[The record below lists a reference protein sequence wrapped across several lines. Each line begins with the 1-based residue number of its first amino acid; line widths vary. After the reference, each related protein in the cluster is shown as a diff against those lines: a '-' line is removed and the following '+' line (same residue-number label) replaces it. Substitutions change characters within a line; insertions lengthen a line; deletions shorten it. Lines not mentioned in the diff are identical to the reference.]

1 MTTTYRMTLTRI
13 ATLLIAVWI
22 ALSSA
27 GCATAHSEE
36 QAQGWSRAELEQLLA
51 PVALYPDPL
60 LAQLLIAATYPDEI
74 VEAARWSRMH
84 PEISGEEAMRAADP
98 FDWDPSVKSLI
109 AFPDLLYRM
118 DEKIDW
124 TRALGDAFLAQ
135 EDDVMDAVQSLRRR
149 ARLAGSL
156 SSDAHV
162 LVAEDGPRIRI
173 VFASPSVIFVPY
185 YDPRVAYG
193 RWWWPTHPPVV
204 WAPWPGYRFVPHAPG
219 VTLGFWWNTGVR
231 VSIGF
236 FFGGIDWPR
245 REVQVVR
252 VDSWY
257 VRHAIERRAPHRKVV
272 IAPGRWRHEPTRRYV
287 EQRHATH
294 ALPRPA
300 PQRESRRA
308 ELRQPDA
315 RRPEVRTTKSRRTE
329 ERRGVVRQPE
339 PRQIET
345 RRPVVQPQEARRPVE
360 QRAEGRQPEARRPVP
375 RHSETAAAKRKPDR
389 PEASAVHNA
398 APPAAHS
405 SPQREA
411 RTREAQRGQQERTR
425 TPRRE
430 AQAPSPP
437 VPQREAQPQNA
448 RRADPRR
455 DTSSAPQ
462 RSRAAERHGPRGSE
476 SGSQNADDTRERRP
490 QG

>member
-13 ATLLIAVWI
+13 ATLLIALWI

-109 AFPDLLYRM
+109 AFPDLLNRM

-135 EDDVMDAVQSLRRR
+135 EDDVMDAVQSLRQR

-204 WAPWPGYRFVPHAPG
+204 WAPWRGYRFVPHAPG

-245 REVQVVR
+245 REVRVVH

-257 VRHAIERRAPHRKVV
+257 VRHAIERRASHRKVV

-294 ALPRPA
+294 APRPA
-300 PQRESRRA
+300 PQRESRRV
-308 ELRQPDA
+308 EVRQPDA
-315 RRPEVRTTKSRRTE
+315 RRPEVRTTESRRTE
-329 ERRGVVRQPE
+329 ERRAVVRQPE

-345 RRPVVQPQEARRPVE
+345 RRPVVQPQEARRSVE
-360 QRAEGRQPEARRPVP
+360 RRPEP
-375 RHSETAAAKRKPDR
+375 RQRDAREVQHSRS
-389 PEASAVHNA
+389 EAVVRHEG
-398 APPAAHS
+398 APKASQPA
-405 SPQREA
+405 PQREA
-411 RTREAQRGQQERTR
+411 RRSDPPRAQRERGEPAQRDTREATPP

-430 AQAPSPP
+430 S
-437 VPQREAQPQNA
+437 QPQNA
-448 RRADPRR
+448 HRAEARR
-455 DTSSAPQ
+455 DASSAPQ
-462 RSRAAERHGPRGSE
+462 RSRAVERHGPRGTE
-476 SGSQNADDTRERRP
+476 SGSQNADDTRERKP